1 MTLIFY
7 PFLSGMFHF
16 EVHSASG
23 VAYLDFTKLAKWLPQ
38 PIFILVL
45 KSGHMIKP
53 DNGIFSS
60 SMCSP
65 TFGSETPGT
74 SPATMNLKM
83 C

>member
-7 PFLSGMFHF
+7 PFLSGMFYF

-38 PIFILVL
+38 PNFILVL
-45 KSGHMIKP
+45 KSGHTIKP
-53 DNGIFSS
+53 DNGVFPS

-65 TFGSETPGT
+65 AFGNGTPGT
-74 SPATMNLKM
+74 SSDTRN
-83 C
+83 